1 MIYKKITVNQ
11 AAIELELDEL
21 VSILPD
27 WRRRYA
33 LSYRRPIDQY
43 LCAKSYLLLS
53 GILSENFDIHGM
65 PEFSYN
71 SFGKP
76 FLKAYPDIHFN
87 ISHCAGSSAGN
98 DGSHFSGSS
107 NNNSSLSAGSS
118 AGSSSVPSSAAILC
132 AVADEPV
139 GVDIENVQFDDE
151 LARAVLSD
159 AEYRDV
165 LASADPGIRF
175 TEYWTM
181 KESRLKLEG
190 TGLTDDIKTSLNQ
203 DDDISYRL
211 FRDEKHGLVSCL
223 ALHLPKQ

>member
-1 MIYKKITVNQ
+1 MIYKIITVNQ

-21 VSILPD
+21 VSSLPD

-87 ISHCAGSSAGN
+87 ISHC
-98 DGSHFSGSS
+98 
-107 NNNSSLSAGSS
+107 